1 MALEIYLE
9 GTLNG
14 EALAEREA
22 KQGGAGLRSDGELVQ
37 AVRDI
42 NETDAFVFSSGGK
55 APLGGFSD
63 VSGLGA
69 EVTVAEYRDG
79 TAHTPEHTPEW
90 RDLNSGDPGGSPVSS
105 DPEWRYVPVRRFAE
119 DSETDL
125 GLAWDDGLF

>member
-37 AVRDI
+37 AVHDTS
-42 NETDAFVFSSGGK
+42 ETDTFVFSSGGK
-55 APLGGFSD
+55 APQGGFSD
-63 VSGLGA
+63 VSGLGV

-79 TAHTPEHTPEW
+79 TAHTPEW

-105 DPEWRYVPVRRFAE
+105 DPEWRYVPVRRFAD